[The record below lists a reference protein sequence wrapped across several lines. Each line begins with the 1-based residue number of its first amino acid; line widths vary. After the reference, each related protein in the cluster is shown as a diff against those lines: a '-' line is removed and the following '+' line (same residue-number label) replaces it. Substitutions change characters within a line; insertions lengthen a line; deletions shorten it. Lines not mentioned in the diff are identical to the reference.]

1 MALTDLTRISTSGIA
16 TGTSLSGAILHGDA
30 HFRGT
35 QVGVNSAMFDSSD
48 DALEFNDNV
57 KLTFG
62 NGGDLK
68 LYHTGSHSYIQESG
82 SGDLVILSNQVAIRN
97 SAENEDLARFIENT
111 GVQLYDGANTVRL
124 ATNDNGVVVT
134 GILTA
139 TTFSGPTVNTSGIST
154 FYDLRVSNN
163 LTVEGS
169 TTTLDTNLIGVDRV
183 EVGANSNTVTGIA
196 VTQSGTADLVRLYDG
211 ASQVVTVDD
220 VGNVGIGSAIPGVLL
235 DVQGHAGSGAQNTIR
250 SKSTAA
256 NASNFVRSESSDG
269 LYIGLLKYGTGHSAY
284 GALPAGGGAVYANSS
299 VPITIMSDGGSGYIN
314 FATGGNTERL
324 RIHADGEVAIAAAA
338 NGQTVLSCLGAYA
351 SSSTVDIQTWARSD
365 SAVKAAMKYSHG
377 TNSMN
382 FGTTTN
388 HPLIFQVNNTER
400 IRIDSDGNILLKDAA
415 GQGNSLVHYI
425 RANDSSGN
433 SQYQLGMVSS
443 GNEDL
448 YLIQSRNANLRFQTS
463 GSSRWLIDGD
473 PGHLLPAVAGAVNI
487 GSASAEIGDIYFAN
501 SKGLKLG
508 NSQVGDLYN
517 DGTDTYFRNSVSNG
531 QTLIRSGGNIWIS
544 DYSGNH
550 RAAFRDNSSV
560 DLYFDIENNATAKLS
575 TTVKG
580 ISVHGE
586 VAASQDYPN
595 IQPTLDLNFAAV
607 KKLDPRITFYR
618 TTTGSYI
625 DENGDY
631 RWASA
636 NEPRFDHDEVTHES
650 KGLLMEVARTNKLS
664 SGNNI
669 PSGSN
674 SGGSPGPSLVANNVE
689 APDGSFTARTID
701 YSNASSNMNSAN
713 IEFGGWDSDP
723 SGKTYSAS
731 IWVKGI
737 AGQHINFYLDASGQ
751 GSSNTGK
758 GNFTLTGKWQRLSV
772 YHTYP
777 AGSNAAY
784 LRCGSRN
791 LQTGVEGTAT
801 VTSFWGTTI
810 VEESQPGSTIATP
823 IVPVT
828 TTPDY
833 ALIDGEEFSEFY
845 SPLEHTTV
853 MIGQRASN
861 VAGADGR
868 LYTISDGSSSQVAP
882 DWDFDDGT
890 KLRFSTNVGGSTQ
903 TLQRIESWSGINDEF
918 KIAAGIA
925 LNNQIGVVNGVA
937 IAAADTS
944 CAIPTGVDRLYFG
957 LRGDGGN
964 QGSLT
969 IKRFIFY
976 PKRLPDSQLVTLT
989 S

>member
-1 MALTDLTRISTSGIA
+1 MALTKVSGGILDPGINVAGIVTATGFDGPFTGGSSKNITAGIITATELDVNGNGDISGNLVIGGNLTANGDFTTLNTTLREVEILRVDANTTATAGIITQRGSGDILNLYDGTTEVFSVSDGGNLTLGGGKIYGDDNGFNVLTLQSTSGNNNHSRIDISVNESDNGGIHFYTA
-16 TGTSLSGAILHGDA
+16 GSSVAERRITIKGTS
-30 HFRGT
+30 
-35 QVGVNSAMFDSSD
+35 
-48 DALEFNDNV
+48 
-57 KLTFG
+57 
-62 NGGDLK
+62 
-68 LYHTGSHSYIQESG
+68 
-82 SGDLVILSNQVAIRN
+82 
-97 SAENEDLARFIENT
+97 
-111 GVQLYDGANTVRL
+111 
-124 ATNDNGVVVT
+124 
-134 GILTA
+134 
-139 TTFSGPTVNTSGIST
+139 
-154 FYDLRVSNN
+154 
-163 LTVEGS
+163 
-169 TTTLDTNLIGVDRV
+169 
-183 EVGANSNTVTGIA
+183 
-196 VTQSGTADLVRLYDG
+196 
-211 ASQVVTVDD
+211 
-220 VGNVGIGSAIPGVLL
+220 GNVGIGTVTPQTILHLHDSTNTRIQITDNGTGAESGDGVIAGLNGEDDFFINNRESGKGIKFFTGTDDERMVINSDGDIGIGGTVPARRLSIFDTAACVLELNSTNSGGTSLRIQHNHADKMLLGLAGDFIVGQGSNVTDSAIR
-235 DVQGHAGSGAQNTIR
+235 N
-250 SKSTAA
+250 
-256 NASNFVRSESSDG
+256 E
-269 LYIGLLKYGTGHSAY
+269 
-284 GALPAGGGAVYANSS
+284 GAL
-299 VPITIMSDGGSGYIN
+299 II
-314 FATGGNTERL
+314 ATGGGNEK
-324 RIHADGEVAIAAAA
+324 V
-338 NGQTVLSCLGAYA
+338 
-351 SSSTVDIQTWARSD
+351 
-365 SAVKAAMKYSHG
+365 
-377 TNSMN
+377 
-382 FGTTTN
+382 
-388 HPLIFQVNNTER
+388 
-400 IRIDSDGNILLKDAA
+400 RIDSDGNIFLKDAA

-833 ALIDGEEFSEFY
+833 ALIDGEAFSEFY

-925 LNNQIGVVNGVA
+925 LNNQIGVVNGTA